1 MSLEETEKNVLD
13 GGASDAESDIESDA
27 GTSDAGSDAGTSEA
41 GTSEAGNSDIANQSD
56 FDVSEDEEVEKNPED
71 ENPIDTSVTHP
82 ASYPITESAAGKTKT
97 KTKSKKRI
105 VVEEEEEE
113 EDEDEDSGEEEED
126 GEEYLQKFDKNF
138 RNEFVNQYHPESN
151 THNYE
156 EVKLRTLISRTGETI
171 SDAGHKTLPFL
182 TKYEKTRVLGQ
193 RAKQINAGAKPLIDT
208 IPANAMDG
216 YVIAKLEL
224 AQKKIPFIIKRPL
237 PNGECEYWNLADLE
251 WLD

>member
-1 MSLEETEKNVLD
+1 MNLEETEKNVLD
-13 GGASDAESDIESDA
+13 GGASDVESNAGSDIESDA
-27 GTSDAGSDAGTSEA
+27 GTSDAGSESESEA
-41 GTSEAGNSDIANQSD
+41 GSDIANQSD
-56 FDVSEDEEVEKNPED
+56 FDVSEDEEVEKNPEE

-82 ASYPITESAAGKTKT
+82 ASYPISESAAAAKKTK
-97 KTKSKKRI
+97 KSKKRI
-105 VVEEEEEE
+105 VVAEEEEEEE
-113 EDEDEDSGEEEED
+113 EDEEEDSEGEDD

-156 EVKLRTLISRTGETI
+156 EVKLRTLIVRTGETI

-193 RAKQINAGAKPLIDT
+193 RAKQINAGAKPLIDN